1 MPPFIPRKRAAAT
14 PPPSSKPTPVK
25 KAKLADALDAE
36 SRNIPSL
43 QKTKTFSLDTESSD
57 SSLSD
62 VDSDEFEDVSP
73 TLINGST
80 SLRAAD
86 VEEDSESD
94 DGVEWEDA
102 DIQEP
107 EAQPERQ
114 PLAGGDIKITFDQE
128 NDIISYSSGAK
139 KGPSK
144 QQKEVRANAH
154 KAHVQLLLFHNAVRN
169 AWACDIT
176 VQQTLVQ
183 QLPSQIKKE
192 VDKWRRASGLVEV
205 EPVAKHS
212 PRKNKKGKQKKKT
225 NPREERDWGRPST
238 KLEAGKADMSN
249 GDPLISLMKVLS
261 AYWKKRFAITAP
273 GLRKRGYGPKIQL
286 QQHIRSFNE
295 SKKTGR
301 HDIERHGEVIR
312 DIREFRKVAEKCEG
326 SRDVGAQLFTALVR
340 GLGIESRLVASLQPV
355 GFGFTKFEDMIPRKP
370 TTTVQ
375 KLDSDT
381 SEEDEEPPQR
391 KPTAV
396 RKPGSSKK
404 ATNRHSLHQGKGKQ
418 NTPINLESDEEN
430 IDMEEDDDV
439 IDVTPVMPK
448 QRPAKYDRDMPV
460 PIYWTEAISPV
471 TSKAYPVDPL
481 VLSKPVATLEED
493 LCVFEPKGV
502 LLERVRVVIAYVIGY
517 SSDGTAKDVT
527 VRYLRKHIWP
537 GKTKPYRYP
546 IEKLAIHDKRGRVKR
561 YEDYAWFKHAISGYI
576 RPDSQRTAV
585 DDVEDS
591 TDLVAQVTEKRG
603 IDTSVDSLA
612 SLKASPQFVLER
624 FLRREECI
632 RPNAKVIR
640 HFTVTKKGEVDS
652 REPVYRRA
660 DVERCQTA
668 ESWHK
673 EGMRPKSNVV
683 PRKKVPVRAVTKA
696 RREEAEQHL
705 RLTGEKLTQPLYA
718 PDQTEKIVPP
728 PIQNGVIPKNSF
740 SNIDCFA
747 PHMVPQGAV
756 HIPIKGCVR
765 ICKGLDIDYAEAVCD
780 FEFGNR
786 MAVPVIIGVVVAEEH
801 EMAVRDGVAEWN
813 EKQRIKDE
821 AKMEALTL
829 EKWKKFARGLLI
841 RERVGML
848 YGHKEGEDEKL
859 SSGKT
864 KDDAIDVDDDHVTEN
879 AAREGGEYTGGGFL
893 LPHEDEEGPE
903 REELIVDD

>member
-1 MPPFIPRKRAAAT
+1 MAAT
-14 PPPSSKPTPVK
+14 PPPSSKPTPGK

-43 QKTKTFSLDTESSD
+43 QKAKTFSLGTDSSD

-62 VDSDEFEDVSP
+62 VDSDEFEDVST
-73 TLINGST
+73 TLVNGST
-80 SLRAAD
+80 PAQEND
-86 VEEDSESD
+86 EEADSESD
-94 DGVEWEDA
+94 ANVEWEDA
-102 DIQEP
+102 EVQEP
-107 EAQPERQ
+107 EFKPERE
-114 PLAGGDIKITFDQE
+114 PLAGGGIKITFEQD
-128 NDIISYSSGAK
+128 NDVISYSRVAK

-144 QQKEVRANAH
+144 QQKEVRNNAH
-154 KAHVQLLLFHNAVRN
+154 KAHVQLLLFHNAIRN
-169 AWACDIT
+169 AWACDQT

-205 EPVAKHS
+205 EPVVKPA
-212 PRKNKKGKQKKKT
+212 PRKGKRGKQKEKA

-249 GDPLISLMKVLS
+249 GDPLISLLKVLS

-286 QQHIRSFNE
+286 QRHIRSFKE
-295 SKKTGR
+295 SKKTGK
-301 HDIERHGEVIR
+301 HDVERHGEVIR
-312 DIREFRKVAEKCEG
+312 DIKEFRKVAEKCEG

-355 GFGFTKFEDMIPRKP
+355 GFGFTKFEDMISRKP
-370 TTTVQ
+370 TTTLQ
-375 KLDSDT
+375 KLDSTT
-381 SEEDEEPPQR
+381 SEEDEGTSKR
-391 KPTAV
+391 KPQAM
-396 RKPGSSKK
+396 RKLASSKN
-404 ATNRHSLHQGKGKQ
+404 ATKRQSLRKGKGNQ
-418 NTPINLESDEEN
+418 DTPINLESDKEDL
-430 IDMEEDDDV
+430 DMEEDDDV
-439 IDVTPVMPK
+439 VDVTPVMPK
-448 QRPAKYDRDMPV
+448 QRPARYDRDMPV
-460 PIYWTEAISPV
+460 PTYWTEAISPV
-471 TSKAYPVDPL
+471 TSKVYPVDPL
-481 VLSKPVATLEED
+481 VLGKPVATLEED
-493 LCVFEPKGV
+493 FCAFEPKGV
-502 LLERVRVVIAYVIGY
+502 LLERVRVVTAYIVGY

-527 VRYLRKHIWP
+527 VRYLRKHMWP

-546 IEKLAIHDKRGRVKR
+546 VEKLAIHDKRGRLKR
-561 YEDYAWFKHAISGYI
+561 YEDYDWFKHAMSGYV
-576 RPDSQRTAV
+576 RPDEHRTAV

-591 TDLVAQVTEKRG
+591 ADLVAQFTEKKG
-603 IDTSVDSLA
+603 IDTSIDSLA
-612 SLKASPQFVLER
+612 SLKASSQFILER

-640 HFTVTKKGEVDS
+640 HFTVTKKGEADS
-652 REPVYRRA
+652 KEPVYHRA

-718 PDQTEKIVPP
+718 PNQTEKIIPL
-728 PIQNGVIPKNSF
+728 PIQNGIIPKNSF
-740 SNIDCFA
+740 NNIDCFA

-756 HIPIKGCVR
+756 HLPIKGCVR
-765 ICKGLDIDYAEAVCD
+765 ICKSLDIDYAEAVCD

-801 EMAVRDGVAEWN
+801 EIAVRDGIAEWN

-821 AKMEALTL
+821 AKLEALTL

-848 YGHKEGEDEKL
+848 YGHKEGEEEEL
-859 SSGKT
+859 PTGKT
-864 KDDAIDVDDDHVTEN
+864 KEDAIDLDEDGGTGEADDS
-879 AAREGGEYTGGGFL
+879 EGQGAGGGFL
-893 LPHEDEEGPE
+893 LPHEDEEESE
-903 REELIVDD
+903 REELIMED